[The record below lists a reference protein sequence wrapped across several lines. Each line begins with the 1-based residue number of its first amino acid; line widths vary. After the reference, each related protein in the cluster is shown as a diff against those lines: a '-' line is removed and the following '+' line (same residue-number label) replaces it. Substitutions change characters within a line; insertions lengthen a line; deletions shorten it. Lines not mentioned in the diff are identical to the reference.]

1 MDGPPTLSHV
11 RLLVEAY
18 ERCFRFYAEE
28 LGFEPTFGDAT
39 SGYADFDTGSV
50 SLALYDAGE
59 MADALGETPG
69 GERGRDGAA
78 LVLRVGDVDAAYSDL
93 ADADCERVAPPRDRP
108 DWGIRVAH
116 VRDPDGSL
124 LEVNEPLEG

>member
-1 MDGPPTLSHV
+1 MDRPPTLTHV
-11 RLLVEAY
+11 RLLVESY
-18 ERCFRFYAEE
+18 ERCFRFYAED

-39 SGYADFDTGSV
+39 SGYADFRTGSV
-50 SLALYDAGE
+50 SLALHDAGE
-59 MADALGETPG
+59 MADALGAAG

-78 LVLRVGDVDAAYSDL
+78 LVLRVEDVDAAYGDL
-93 ADADCERVAPPRDRP
+93 AAADCERVGPPQDRP

-124 LEVNEPLEG
+124 IEVNEPLEG